1 MPNFFK
7 NLTSSFKMNEDED
20 ILVDENGDNM
30 PPDQA
35 DEDDE
40 EDKDT
45 QSVPQENEDTEQGDD
60 SDSPQ
65 EEQGFIEITD
75 PTASEEKPYTIAQL
89 AKADTAKKRKPAKA
103 RKAKTPPVNISKKE
117 EPENNGENMPEG
129 QLAIDV
135 YETAAEIVIKSTIAG
150 AKVEDLDVGIEDNVV
165 NIRGSRHKEEKIK
178 GENYLY
184 QECYWGA
191 FSRSIIL
198 PTEVDSEKAHASL
211 KDGILTIKIPKLKKE
226 REKKIKIIS

>member
-20 ILVDENGDNM
+20 IYADENGDNM

-35 DEDDE
+35 DED
-40 EDKDT
+40 EDKGT
-45 QSVPQENEDTEQGDD
+45 QPVPQKNEDTEQED
-60 SDSPQ
+60 SGLPQ
-65 EEQGFIEITD
+65 EEQEFIEVTD
-75 PTASEEKPYTIAQL
+75 PAQSGEKPYTIAQL
-89 AKADTAKKRKPAKA
+89 AKADTAKKRRPAEA
-103 RKAKTPPVNISKKE
+103 RKTKTPPVNISKKE
-117 EPENNGENMPEG
+117 EPEDNGENMPEG

-150 AKVEDLDVGIEDNVV
+150 AKGEDIDVGIEDNAV

-226 REKKIKIIS
+226 RERKIKIIS